1 MLGIRQ
7 IQEKKEEKMIKL
19 IATDVDG
26 TLVVDGSGS
35 LNPEYFPVIRSLLE
49 KGIIFVVASGRA
61 ESSIENIMKPIVNDI
76 IMIAEGGSYVSF
88 RGEELESHPI
98 PIEVVRELIADIR
111 SLKECE
117 VMINGVK
124 QCYVETKDKAFLK
137 WIVEDYHFN
146 VQQVEDL
153 LEIEE
158 EIVKVSIYHKT
169 DATKIA
175 TPTFLPKWENRLHV
189 ASAGN
194 EWIDCVMPGV
204 NKGTALRKLQKQYGI
219 TKEETMVF
227 GDNINDLEMLGEAT
241 YSFAV
246 ENAREEVKE
255 KANYITDSNR
265 NHGVLK
271 VLKQVLATIEEK
283 ERE

>member
-1 MLGIRQ
+1 
-7 IQEKKEEKMIKL
+7 MIKL

-35 LNPEYFPVIRSLLE
+35 LNPEYFPVIRSLLK
-49 KGIIFVVASGRA
+49 KGIVFVVASGRA
-61 ESSIENIMKPIVNDI
+61 ESSIENIMKPIVDDI

-111 SLKECE
+111 ALKECE

-124 QCYVETKDKAFLK
+124 QCYVETKNETFLK

-175 TPTFLPKWENRLHV
+175 MPTFLPKWKNRLHV

-204 NKGTALRKLQKQYGI
+204 NKGTALCKLQKQYGI

-271 VLKQVLATIEEK
+271 VLKQVLAKIEER
-283 ERE
+283 ERA